1 LVIHV
6 DCSTV
11 LGQHPPAGLCDRDG
25 NMAMAEVDSGDFAPG
40 RGWDEHRRRTAT
52 TEAGLHPVFG
62 DQPFC
67 QQILHA
73 FGDCAA
79 R

>member
-1 LVIHV
+1 
-6 DCSTV
+6 
-11 LGQHPPAGLCDRDG
+11 
-25 NMAMAEVDSGDFAPG
+25 MAEVDSGDFAPG

-52 TEAGLHPVFG
+52 TEAGLHPVLG
-62 DQPFC
+62 DQSFC